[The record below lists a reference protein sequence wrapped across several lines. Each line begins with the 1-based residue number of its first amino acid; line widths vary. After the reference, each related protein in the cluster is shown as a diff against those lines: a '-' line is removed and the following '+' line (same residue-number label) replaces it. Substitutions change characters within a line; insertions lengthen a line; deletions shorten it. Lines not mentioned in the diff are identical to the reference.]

1 VTPPG
6 PLDRVLGAIVQPVV
20 GAVDVEEIVAQ
31 IDVDELVG
39 QVDVNALV
47 KRVDVDDI
55 VQRVDVDALVQR
67 VDVDAI
73 VERVDVDAL
82 MDRVDVE
89 RLLARIDL
97 DTLLTRVDLDTVLAR
112 VDVNTLLDRLDVN
125 AVVARVDA
133 EALMQRVDVD
143 ALMGRIDLDA
153 VLARVDVESL
163 VQRANIDAIVRD
175 ASRGV
180 FSTSIDLVRRQLVGL
195 DQITSSLV
203 NRVLRRPVDHESLR
217 SGTVTGR
224 VGGAISRLA
233 AFLIDVG
240 VLSLASAF
248 TASVVAFM
256 LNAILGG
263 DVDSQSQSLAVV
275 SSASVI
281 GFLYYWIGLSITGK
295 SIGKGLVGL
304 RVVARDGRPITP
316 GRSAVRTL
324 VYPLSFILGLGL
336 IPIVTGRRHR
346 ALHDWAGRDEV
357 RYDWGDRPAEMP
369 APLTA
374 FLRRQSGIDVDIEPH
389 RETGIRRSA

>member
-1 VTPPG
+1 M
-6 PLDRVLGAIVQPVV
+6 QPVV
-20 GAVDVEEIVAQ
+20 GAMDVEELVAQ
-31 IDVDELVG
+31 IDVEELVS
-39 QVDVNALV
+39 QVDMDALV

-73 VERVDVDAL
+73 VERIDVDAL

-89 RLLARIDL
+89 RLLTRIDL
-97 DTLLTRVDLDTVLAR
+97 DTLLARVDLDTVLAR
-112 VDVNTLLDRLDVN
+112 VDVNTLLDRFDVN

-133 EALMQRVDVD
+133 EALMQRVDVN

-153 VLARVDVESL
+153 VLARVDVETL

-180 FSTSIDLVRRQLVGL
+180 FATTIDLVRRQLVGL
-195 DQITSSLV
+195 DQLTSSLV
-203 NRVLRRPVDHESLR
+203 NRVLRRPIDHEPLR

-224 VGGAISRLA
+224 VGGAVSRLA
-233 AFLIDVG
+233 AFVIDTG

-248 TASVVAFM
+248 TATIVSY
-256 LNAILGG
+256 LLDAILG
-263 DVDSQSQSLAVV
+263 DQVDSLSAAPAVFG
-275 SSASVI
+275 SAAVI
-281 GFLYYWIGLSITGK
+281 GFLYYWIGLSITGR

-316 GRSAVRTL
+316 GRAAIRML

-336 IPIVTGRRHR
+336 IPIVTGRRNR

-357 RYDWGDRPAEMP
+357 LYDWGDRPAEMP

-374 FLRRQSGIDVDIEPH
+374 FLRRQSGIEVDIEPH
-389 RETGIRRSA
+389 PDAGIKRSA